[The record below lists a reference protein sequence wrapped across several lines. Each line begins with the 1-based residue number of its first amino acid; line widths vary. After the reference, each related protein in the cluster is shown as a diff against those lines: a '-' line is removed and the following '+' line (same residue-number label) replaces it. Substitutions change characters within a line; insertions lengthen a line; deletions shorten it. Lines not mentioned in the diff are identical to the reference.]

1 MIYKVRDLIFSPYH
15 LTTVIYN
22 PMKEKGLGC
31 SKSKNRLVTTMLL
44 HYYDVITTKIN
55 HTTIL
60 YLTINYMYDI
70 LFVVSKIT

>member
-1 MIYKVRDLIFSPYH
+1 
-15 LTTVIYN
+15 
-22 PMKEKGLGC
+22 MKEKGLGC